1 MKKIVVTALALLLC
15 GTALA
20 RPDYIFQEDWS
31 KDNNNDV
38 KNGALTTQPYTKKQ
52 IEQFLDSAKDRSTT
66 APLSHRV
73 LGSCGVVEVRKG
85 CHQVGD
91 PHVTIWVD
99 GRVKSNQVKACQELN
114 PATAM
119 HVDGC

>member
-1 MKKIVVTALALLLC
+1 MKKFVVSALAVLLC

-38 KNGALTTQPYTKKQ
+38 NNGATGQPYTKAQ
-52 IEQFLDSAKDRSTT
+52 IQRFLDNAKSRSDT

-73 LGSCGVVEVRKG
+73 LASCGVVEVRKG
-85 CHQVGD
+85 CHQAND
-91 PHVTIWVD
+91 AHVTIWVD
-99 GRVKSNQVKACQELN
+99 GRVRSNQVRACQELN
-114 PATAM
+114 PGTAM